1 MSKLFLRRCIV
12 LVVLTISVAIPVWAA
27 ADDFDL
33 RTALFKY
40 DNKVDLGV
48 KEVAA
53 EKRGDVTIRDI
64 SFVGIAGKP
73 SIKAYLVIPNG
84 AGSFAGVLWVHWL
97 GEEKSNRDQFLDEA
111 VALAPKGVVS
121 LIVDAMWAT
130 PKWFEDRILERDYE
144 DSIEQVI
151 KLRRAMDLLTGQPN
165 VDKTRIGFV
174 GHDYGGMYGMLM
186 AGVDQRARTY
196 VFIAVTQSFEAWAF
210 LAKQPVSKAEYLRRN
225 SVLELTDYLR
235 QVKNSSTLF
244 QFGTNDFF
252 VSGADAAIIFAAA
265 NQPKER
271 KRYDTGHKMDLPKI
285 VSDRDDWL
293 VRQLNLTDK

>member
-1 MSKLFLRRCIV
+1 MCKLGLWQVVV
-12 LVVLTISVAIPVWAA
+12 LVTLITSVAMPVLAA
-27 ADDFDL
+27 ADDFDS

-40 DNKVDLGV
+40 DNKADLRVNEVGV
-48 KEVAA
+48 
-53 EKRGDVTIRDI
+53 EKRGDVTVRDI
-64 SFVGIAGKP
+64 AFVGIAGKP
-73 SIKAYLVIPNG
+73 PIKAYLVVPNG
-84 AGSFAGVLWVHWL
+84 AGPFAGVLWVHWL

-121 LIVDAMWAT
+121 LLVDAMWAT
-130 PKWFEDRILERDYE
+130 PKWFEDRILEKDYE

-165 VDKTRIGFV
+165 VDRTRIGFV

-196 VFIAVTQSFEAWAF
+196 VFIAVTQSFESWAF
-210 LAKQPVSKAEYLRRN
+210 LGKQPASKAEYLGRN

-244 QFGTNDFF
+244 QFGTNDFY
-252 VSGADAAIIFAAA
+252 VSGADAAVIFAAA

-271 KRYDTGHKMDLPKI
+271 KKYDTGHKMDLPKI

-293 VRQLNLTDK
+293 ARQLNLPNK